1 MTILYGKSLWEAVDA
16 VGRWM
21 LERLDGG
28 PGELSP
34 TGWFLFFDLGY
45 YAVAGWLAG
54 AIPDEIAQALK
65 HPWPVS
71 PGWAQGAEAP
81 PSLAPS
87 RKACWRR
94 APFRAGV
101 AMAGLLGVL
110 MWLHPGQA
118 GWIRGLRVFAR
129 ALVVLGIWMWVVRPM
144 ALALF
149 RWFRRREQ
157 GVYGAEVFRAL
168 EQFTA
173 LRRAAAAAWRGSAE
187 VGGWR
192 RGKHFLVALVML
204 ALAGDSAGRGSK
216 G

>member
-1 MTILYGKSLWEAVDA
+1 MTILYGKSLWEAVEA

-45 YAVAGWLAG
+45 YTVAGWLAG

-65 HPWPVS
+65 HPWPVP
-71 PGWAQGAEAP
+71 PGWAEGAEAP

-129 ALVVLGIWMWVVRPM
+129 ALVVLGIWMWVVRPL

-149 RWFRRREQ
+149 RRFRRREQ

-173 LRRAAAAAWRGSAE
+173 LRRAVAAAWRGSAE

-192 RGKHFLVALVML
+192 RGKHFLVALVVL